1 MAEFL
6 MASLHWL
13 GGQNFPWLL
22 TGTGDV
28 QSRKTLWIAEIL

>member
-6 MASLHWL
+6 MAFLHWL
-13 GGQNFPWLL
+13 GGQNFAWLL

-28 QSRKTLWIAEIL
+28 QLKRTLWITEIL